1 MNIQN
6 NNYDYLFKYIIVGD
20 TSNQLINRDV
30 GKSCLLLRFAE
41 LTFKKDH
48 EPTLGV

>member
-20 TSNQLINRDV
+20 TSNSALSIDV
-30 GKSCLLLRFAE
+30 GKSCLLLRFSE
-41 LTFKKDH
+41 HTFKKDH